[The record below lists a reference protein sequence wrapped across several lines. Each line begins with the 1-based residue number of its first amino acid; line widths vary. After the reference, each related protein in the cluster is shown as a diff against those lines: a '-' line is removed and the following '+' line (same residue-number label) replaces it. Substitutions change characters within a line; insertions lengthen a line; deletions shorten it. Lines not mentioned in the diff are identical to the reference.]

1 MQIRSLPSH
10 PEKPKGLHHDHLY
23 TITNSIKGIHSY
35 THSYKATVT
44 IDREWISPGRT
55 DHDREGP
62 RRHARVEGNEIGG
75 SVSGLLT
82 MGPAAGHRRQL
93 PGAPLALLEAVEVV
107 VIHAPRKM
115 S

>member
-23 TITNSIKGIHSY
+23 TITNSSKGIHSY
-35 THSYKATVT
+35 TRSYKATAT
-44 IDREWISPGRT
+44 IDREWISLGCT

-62 RRHARVEGNEIGG
+62 RSRARVEGNKIGG
-75 SVSGLLT
+75 SASGLLT

-93 PGAPLALLEAVEVV
+93 PGALLALLEAVAVV